1 MVEEAK
7 EAEEEE
13 TSLEREREREREAF
27 DAVETNEW

>member
-1 MVEEAK
+1 VVEEAK